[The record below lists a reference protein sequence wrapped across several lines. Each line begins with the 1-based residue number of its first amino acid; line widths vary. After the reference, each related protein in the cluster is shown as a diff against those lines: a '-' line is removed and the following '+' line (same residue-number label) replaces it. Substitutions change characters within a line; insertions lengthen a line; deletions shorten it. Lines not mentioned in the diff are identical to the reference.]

1 MAINNRTSIG
11 LEGFAQV
18 IDMLRLGDPVVWQVD
33 SNRFFNK
40 VM

>member
-1 MAINNRTSIG
+1 MAINNRISIG
-11 LEGFAQV
+11 LERFAQV

-33 SNRFFNK
+33 FNRFFNK